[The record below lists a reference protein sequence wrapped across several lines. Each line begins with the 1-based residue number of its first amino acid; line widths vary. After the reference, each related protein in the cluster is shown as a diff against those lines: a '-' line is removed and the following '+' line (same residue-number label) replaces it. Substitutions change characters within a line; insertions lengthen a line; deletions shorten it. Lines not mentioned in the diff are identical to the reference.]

1 MARRITLILDDDVY
15 KRLVEESIRR
25 YGSVKYISRVVNE
38 ILREVFKLDLE
49 DEALRELVGLLS
61 KPKIARVTPE
71 DMEKFREELSQRLES

>member
-49 DEALRELVGLLS
+49 DEALKELARLLS